1 MNYDRSSKKEKW
13 TFMKYVRSFDQIV
26 TYAKKIR
33 ELQSNI
39 NGKTLDTIQ
48 SEFENIGIYNPRF
61 GKKNRSTLIC
71 KIRHLVYFMFG
82 YTERIEENLKFIFSP
97 LGNLLLDNYGNKD
110 ATSRIFLSMLFS
122 IEFHHPF
129 NKMSDEFQLYPFRI
143 LFQLLNDER
152 LDGKLYNDEVF
163 IMSFS

>member
-61 GKKNRSTLIC
+61 GKK
-71 KIRHLVYFMFG
+71 K
-82 YTERIEENLKFIFSP
+82 
-97 LGNLLLDNYGNKD
+97 
-110 ATSRIFLSMLFS
+110 
-122 IEFHHPF
+122 
-129 NKMSDEFQLYPFRI
+129 
-143 LFQLLNDER
+143 
-152 LDGKLYNDEVF
+152 
-163 IMSFS
+163 